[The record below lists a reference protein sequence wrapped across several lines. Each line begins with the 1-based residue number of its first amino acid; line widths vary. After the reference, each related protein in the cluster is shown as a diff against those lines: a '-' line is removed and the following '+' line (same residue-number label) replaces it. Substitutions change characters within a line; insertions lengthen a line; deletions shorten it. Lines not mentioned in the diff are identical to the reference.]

1 MDKSSKQNIINQ
13 VTRNFSNKQW
23 FNGAGFPDGDKL
35 VVAYN
40 YYPAFE
46 LVAIKSYLSQ
56 IGVEYELR
64 DIRQVLPGSQ
74 KDEVPSY
81 IR

>member
-1 MDKSSKQNIINQ
+1 MDKSTKQQIINE
-13 VTRNFSNKQW
+13 VTNTFRHKQW

-46 LVAIKSYLSQ
+46 LVEIKTALQ
-56 IGVEYELR
+56 KFGVEYEFK
-64 DIRQVLPGSQ
+64 DIRSVLPGSQ
-74 KDEVPSY
+74 KDEQPPY

>member
-23 FNGAGFPDGDKL
+23 FNGVGFPDGDKL

>member
-1 MDKSSKQNIINQ
+1 MDKSKKQQIINE
-13 VTRNFSNKQW
+13 VTARFQHKQW

-46 LVAIKSYLSQ
+46 LVEIKSYLAKT
-56 IGVEYELR
+56 GVEYDLR
-64 DIRQVLPGSQ
+64 DIRNVLPGSQ
-74 KDEVPSY
+74 KDEIPPY
-81 IR
+81 IK

>member
-1 MDKSSKQNIINQ
+1 MEKSAKQNIINQ
-13 VTRNFSNKQW
+13 VTQHFSNKQW

-64 DIRQVLPGSQ
+64 DIRQILPGSQ
-74 KDEVPSY
+74 KDEVPPY
-81 IR
+81 I